1 MSKKRRMGKGKGVHS
16 KSERRSVS
24 LINRVHKDERLGFQY
39 DRQINKLRAW
49 SAGNRAV
56 VKVPSVNNPSIL
68 EKLDANEVWGDWR
81 GRDFEKK
88 REKQ

>member
-1 MSKKRRMGKGKGVHS
+1 MSKKRRMGKKSYTSKG
-16 KSERRSVS
+16 ERRSVS

-56 VKVPSVNNPSIL
+56 VKVPSVDNPSIL

-88 REKQ
+88 REKR